1 LYDFAVKG
9 SIPGRTIVILRPS
22 AQAKNLKKLLER
34 ERARVVC
41 APVIKI
47 VQPDSFV
54 PLDRAL
60 NRLAGYDWVVFSSAN
75 AVRSFL
81 ARAKKLKIS
90 KPAARS
96 AAVGAATASLLKE
109 AGWKASFVARE
120 STGAALARDLPV
132 RRGDKVLLPRAKK
145 AGEDLPRILRAR
157 GAKVDAVEAYRTVAD
172 ARGPARVKSLM
183 ARGRVDAVAFTS
195 ASTAEHL
202 RRGLGAGR
210 GRALLSAAAAA
221 SIGPVTSAALRR
233 YGARPVQARSA
244 GDAALAAV
252 IKDLF
257 A

>member
-1 LYDFAVKG
+1 MKG

-22 AQAKNLKKLLER
+22 AQARNLTKLLER

-47 VQPDSFV
+47 VRPQSYEPM
-54 PLDRAL
+54 DRAL
-60 NRLAGYDWVVFSSAN
+60 RRLDDYQWVVFTSAN
-75 AVRSFL
+75 AVRSFF
-81 ARAKKLKIS
+81 ARAKRLNIS

-96 AAVGAATASLLKE
+96 AAVGAATASLVRKS
-109 AGWKASFVARE
+109 GWKVSVVASE
-120 STGAALARDLPV
+120 STGANLARELPV

-157 GAKVDAVEAYRTVAD
+157 GAKVDVVEAYRTAFD
-172 ARGPARVKSLM
+172 ARGPARVKALM
-183 ARGRVDAVAFTS
+183 ARGPVDAVAFTS

-202 RRGLGAGR
+202 RRGLGAAR
-210 GRALLSAAAAA
+210 FRKLLSVAAAA

-233 YGARPVQARSA
+233 YGARPVQASSA
-244 GDAALAAV
+244 SDEGLAAV
-252 IKDLF
+252 ITGLF